1 MEAESNT
8 DSDSKPIFSTN
19 AQGAVFGAIWIKKKI
34 NNDLF
39 FFFFFCE
46 GNIKMQSLVICFS
59 FS

>member
-34 NNDLF
+34 NNDLL
-39 FFFFFCE
+39 FFFCE

>member
-34 NNDLF
+34 NNDLLFLF
-39 FFFFFCE
+39 FFFSVKEILKC
-46 GNIKMQSLVICFS
+46 NHW
-59 FS
+59 